1 MEWSGPDLSFFW
13 TSGAGR
19 GFNGVGLSG
28 ASARLVQYLGVGT
41 EQLSACFMNCEF
53 DFIWGQSQPEHEV
66 IT

>member
-1 MEWSGPDLSFFW
+1 MEWLGPGPSFFW

-28 ASARLVQYLGVGT
+28 ASARLVQYLSVGIG
-41 EQLSACFMNCEF
+41 QLSACFVSYKF